1 MDNIKQIICSARWKK
16 GTMPLLSMII
26 SLLLFLALADTS
38 SARTQNVTFTLSWE
52 DNSNN
57 EDGFVLQRR
66 EGRQG
71 SQFVDVAT
79 VGAGVVSAEDTI
91 TESVGNVTYCYRV
104 LAYNGAG
111 RSGSS
116 NEVCKTTPA
125 IGPVTIF
132 VNCSTASLQT
142 ALLSVFPGDTLSVSG
157 TCDENVRVPNDV
169 ATIFLDGGGT
179 AVING
184 VDSSQPAIDA
194 RGKALLIQGFT
205 ITGGSSGITV
215 QRESKALINNNV
227 IQNTGGSG
235 VVVSQ
240 LGFAVLINNTIQ
252 GNAGDGVAVEDRA
265 AARIGFNNDT
275 ETLASPN
282 TIRGN
287 GGNGVT
293 VTGSSS
299 ARVVGNVINT
309 NGRYGVRVTGLSQAD
324 TAGNMI
330 DNNGGAG
337 IFVGQNSV
345 VNLGENTG
353 TTIFDLPN
361 STNDNNI
368 GVGVECAGG
377 GIAEGRLGTLA
388 GDLGLTSFPAGSG
401 CINDLM

>member
-1 MDNIKQIICSARWKK
+1 
-16 GTMPLLSMII
+16 
-26 SLLLFLALADTS
+26 
-38 SARTQNVTFTLSWE
+38 
-52 DNSNN
+52 
-57 EDGFVLQRR
+57 
-66 EGRQG
+66 
-71 SQFVDVAT
+71 
-79 VGAGVVSAEDTI
+79 
-91 TESVGNVTYCYRV
+91 V
-104 LAYNGAG
+104 LAYNSVG
-111 RSGSS
+111 RSAPS
-116 NEVCKTTPA
+116 NESCKTTPA

-132 VNCSTASLQT
+132 VNCSSASLQT
-142 ALLSVFPGDTLSVSG
+142 ALLSALAGDTVSVSG
-157 TCDENVRVPNDV
+157 TCDENVRVPNDMGTV
-169 ATIFLDGGGT
+169 FLDGGGT

-184 VDSSQPAIDA
+184 VDPSRPAIETRA
-194 RGKALLIQGFT
+194 KALLIQGFT
-205 ITGGSSGITV
+205 ITGGSSGIEV

-227 IQNTGGSG
+227 IENTGGSG

-240 LGFAVLINNTIQ
+240 LGFAALTNNTIQ
-252 GNAGDGVAVEDRA
+252 GNAEDGIVVANRA

-275 ETLASPN
+275 ETVASPN

-309 NGRYGVRVTGLSQAD
+309 NGRYGVRVTSLSQAD

-337 IFVGQNSV
+337 IFVGQKSV
-345 VNLGENTG
+345 VNLGESTG
-353 TTIFDLPN
+353 NSIFDLPN
-361 STNDNNI
+361 STSGNNI

-377 GIAEGRLGTLA
+377 GIAAGRLGTLT